1 MTSIQAV
8 ICIYLLKLEWEEV
21 FPTMIK
27 DTVKPVINTWKFY
40 NDSKPSK
47 YIMYLDANN
56 LHGWAMSQCL
66 PYNKFKWLN
75 RKEIDKFDVVKNWW
89 IWWRHIRSLY
99 WTSSLITWIT

>member
-21 FPTMIK
+21 FLRMIK
-27 DTVKPVINTWKFY
+27 DTVKPSNKYMKFY

>member
-1 MTSIQAV
+1 MYLFVKTGMRGGISYNDKRYSKTSNK
-8 ICIYLLKLEWEEV
+8 Y
-21 FPTMIK
+21 M
-27 DTVKPVINTWKFY
+27 KFY